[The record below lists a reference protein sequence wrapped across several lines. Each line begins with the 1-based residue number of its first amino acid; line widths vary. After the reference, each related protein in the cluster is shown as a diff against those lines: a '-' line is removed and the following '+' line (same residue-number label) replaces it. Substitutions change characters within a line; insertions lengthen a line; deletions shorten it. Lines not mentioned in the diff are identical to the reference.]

1 MPVGQASHSC
11 CLCKPNGSVACGV
24 GMAETLVTLA
34 FLSAMAMFLS
44 TIFDNGKWL
53 ASLTAVFCG
62 VSFLLSPFD
71 SIQQTGGSALV
82 IVVSLAL
89 LLQYYVNQGVSRK
102 YLNGTGGAIILLIL
116 LSMYPEE
123 GVRESVNEYSLFA
136 NIQEILI
143 SLAIGLLITQLLV
156 NSLSFDN
163 RLSIA
168 AVVVIVTLFLWGELL
183 QRGILPVIISS
194 CALIGFM
201 PLLESKVNKKIGSGQ
216 GRSTALG
223 VSILIGIIL
232 IFATTFVSVSTVNR
246 IGSGDGAIAVALW
259 LTLAITGM
267 GLIGMLLPLMGFD
280 AHPRPEAWGWRL
292 SLAFSPMLLTLQT
305 DLASHVLGGVF
316 LAIII
321 SISAPLVLEKNHA
334 KVV

>member
-11 CLCKPNGSVACGV
+11 CLCKSNGSVACGV

-34 FLSAMAMFLS
+34 FLSAIAMLLS
-44 TIFDNGKWL
+44 TVFDNGKWL
-53 ASLTAVFCG
+53 ASLPAVFCG
-62 VSFLLSPFD
+62 VAFLLSPSD
-71 SIQQTGGSALV
+71 SIQQSGGSVLV
-82 IVVSLAL
+82 IIVSLAL
-89 LLQYYVNQGVSRK
+89 LLQYYVTQGVSRK

-116 LSMYPEE
+116 LAMYPEE
-123 GVRESVNEYSLFA
+123 GVRETVNEYSLFA
-136 NIQEILI
+136 NFQELTFA
-143 SLAIGLLITQLLV
+143 LAIGLLITQLLV

-168 AVVVIVTLFLWGELL
+168 AVVVIAILLIGGELL

-194 CALIGFM
+194 CALVGFM
-201 PLLESKVNKKIGSGQ
+201 PLLENKVNKKIGSGQ
-216 GRSTALG
+216 GRSMALG
-223 VSILIGIIL
+223 VSIIIGIIL
-232 IFATTFVSVSTVNR
+232 IFASTFVSVSTVNR
-246 IGSGDGAIAVALW
+246 IGSGDGAIAVSLW
-259 LTLAITGM
+259 MTLAITSM
-267 GLIGMLLPLMGFD
+267 GLVGMLLPLMGFD

-292 SLAFSPMLLTLQT
+292 SLAFSPMFLTLQT
-305 DLASHVLGGVF
+305 DLASHVLVGIF